1 MNQLTS
7 QHPVA
12 HPAASPA
19 QARHPAG
26 HVHRRLSARFV
37 AAGLGL
43 AAIAV
48 GVAWS
53 DAAAAQTTLGVD
65 LSYNDVM
72 DEAGTNGG
80 AGVDIYFGP
89 RLDLAVLAL
98 TTELSGGFHDFG
110 GSLEPT
116 VYRGMV
122 GGRLGLGFI
131 IRPSVFAHVGVG
143 HLRYDELI
151 GSGRDGRTNV
161 ATDLG
166 LALDFTVLPLV
177 DIGIQASYNSILG
190 GESSTA
196 FEWLQA
202 GAHVTFVLDGA

>member
-1 MNQLTS
+1 MQLPRCCQKRKIDLKHLS
-7 QHPVA
+7 
-12 HPAASPA
+12 S
-19 QARHPAG
+19 
-26 HVHRRLSARFV
+26 RLV

-43 AAIAV
+43 TGVGAV
-48 GVAWS
+48 MAWS
-53 DAAAAQTTLGVD
+53 APAAAQTTLGID
-65 LSYNDVM
+65 LSYNDAV
-72 DEAGTNGG
+72 DEARTDGG

-89 RLDLAVLAL
+89 RLDLAVLVL

-131 IRPSVFAHVGVG
+131 IRPSVFVHAGVG

-151 GSGRDGRTNV
+151 GSGRDGRTNI

-166 LALDFTVLPLV
+166 AALDFTVLPLV
-177 DIGIQASYNSILG
+177 DVGIQASYNSILG
-190 GESSTA
+190 GENSTA
-196 FEWLQA
+196 FKWVQA
-202 GAHVTFVLDGA
+202 GAHVTFVLGGS